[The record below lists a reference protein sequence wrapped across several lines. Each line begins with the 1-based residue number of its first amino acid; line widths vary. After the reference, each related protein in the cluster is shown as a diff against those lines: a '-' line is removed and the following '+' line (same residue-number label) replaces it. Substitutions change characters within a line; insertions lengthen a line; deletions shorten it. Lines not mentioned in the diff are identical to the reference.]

1 MPRPQTAGEAPYGT
15 SPVTSC
21 GQPRSFPG
29 ADVFQRPF
37 ELRVYA
43 AAHLGL
49 DLGGLKHLDMGDD
62 AYALVYLA
70 AGIFHHGRRTVY
82 AHYRILP
89 GAAVCELVIP
99 VERPMHVISDM
110 LTEWRLASTTMGAST
125 LRWFSAGETMHGT
138 HGP

>member
-1 MPRPQTAGEAPYGT
+1 MPPVPRQDAPLRMPLSASAASTLETAAKGGKGRGMSRPQTAGEVPFGT

-21 GQPRSFPG
+21 GQPRSFPC

-70 AGIFHHGRRTVY
+70 PGIFHHGRRTVY
-82 AHYRILP
+82 AHY
-89 GAAVCELVIP
+89 
-99 VERPMHVISDM
+99 
-110 LTEWRLASTTMGAST
+110 
-125 LRWFSAGETMHGT
+125 
-138 HGP
+138 

>member
-70 AGIFHHGRRTVY
+70 AGSFITAVEPYTLTTEFSQAPLY
-82 AHYRILP
+82 ANL
-89 GAAVCELVIP
+89 
-99 VERPMHVISDM
+99 
-110 LTEWRLASTTMGAST
+110 
-125 LRWFSAGETMHGT
+125 
-138 HGP
+138 